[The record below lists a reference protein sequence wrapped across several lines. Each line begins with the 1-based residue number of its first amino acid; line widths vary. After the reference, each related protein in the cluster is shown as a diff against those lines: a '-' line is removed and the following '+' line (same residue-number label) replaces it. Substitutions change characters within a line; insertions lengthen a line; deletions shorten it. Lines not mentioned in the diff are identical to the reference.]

1 MRYAAWTFIAVVAV
15 LSFASG
21 FGLIRH
27 LLGG

>member
-1 MRYAAWTFIAVVAV
+1 MKYAAWTFIVVIGV
-15 LSFASG
+15 LSLASG